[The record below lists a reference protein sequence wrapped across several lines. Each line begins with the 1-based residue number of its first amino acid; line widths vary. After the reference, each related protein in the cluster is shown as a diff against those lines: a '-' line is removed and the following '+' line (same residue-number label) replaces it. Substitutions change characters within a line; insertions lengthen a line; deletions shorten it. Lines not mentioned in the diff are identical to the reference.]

1 MNMKKIGLVA
11 LGVLLGLVVVV
22 ANLRLPTPGGAV
34 QNAKEAVAKERST
47 AATSARAPV
56 PHAPIV
62 EESADLVSA
71 EEQVYLQKRNS
82 LLKIRE
88 EHSSLVIGTIGGS
101 HPSAHVSKE
110 EMDQRIGLIKQDPD
124 AYLESWSHAQRE
136 RREQRELWVIEAEK
150 ASQDLAALD
159 TDGTNRFGAERI
171 ASLLAGER

>member
-11 LGVLLGLVVVV
+11 LGASLGLVVVV
-22 ANLRLPTPGGAV
+22 ANLRLPTPSGAV
-34 QNAKEAVAKERST
+34 QNAKEAAKERST
-47 AATSARAPV
+47 AATSAPV

-136 RREQRELWVIEAEK
+136 RREQRGLWVIEAEK